1 MKRHESACRVVEGF
15 KLPPEGALTENERA
29 WVEFLRIASNNGDPR
44 PTLATI
50 QALRRLFEPEEIAP

>member
-1 MKRHESACRVVEGF
+1 MSNPLKIAGGF
-15 KLPPEGALTENERA
+15 KLPPDGALTENELA

-50 QALRRLFEPEEIAP
+50 QALRRLFDSEEIAP